1 MTDNVIQ
8 LKRKSPKPTAT
19 QIVCAECEGEAWDMI
34 IFDLPEDVIDGL
46 SIACFQCK
54 ACGFQVDAAI
64 LWPEAEE

>member
-1 MTDNVIQ
+1 
-8 LKRKSPKPTAT
+8 
-19 QIVCAECEGEAWDMI
+19 MI

-64 LWPEAEE
+64 LWPSEGDE